1 MVVAELC
8 EPGSE
13 QNEDK
18 RRPPAATNEVIF
30 IGCSDR
36 ERTGQE
42 LEHSVFTQVC
52 VAACQLLW
60 NNIESRLKAKMYVQD

>member
-1 MVVAELC
+1 M
-8 EPGSE
+8 
-13 QNEDK
+13 K
-18 RRPPAATNEVIF
+18 TNEGPLF
-30 IGCSDR
+30 IGYTDR

-60 NNIESRLKAKMYVQD
+60 NNIESRLKAKLYVQD